1 MKEQEAQHCTAS
13 PSVSGRYRERN
24 FAAFISEGKW
34 FEIGSHVARFALGL
48 LFLGIAFFFFIFLP
62 PAPDK

>member
-24 FAAFISEGKW
+24 FAALISEGKW
-34 FEIGSHVARFALGL
+34 FEIGSHVARFALSL
-48 LFLGIAFFFFIFLP
+48 LFLGIAFFFFLP